1 MHIEKSFSLLADCS
15 MTALSGGEQLDDE
28 LSPLNSVLE
37 GSDASAGE
45 ALRGPRSLDEIF
57 PLRGDV
63 TRSRQMQETWRAF
76 GNEMEDTVRLAL
88 DTSRSPPE
96 IAYAIGGIVHN
107 YFRTRGVTLT
117 SYELRRLVA
126 ELLTLRQ
133 RAEPAPLVAF
143 TAVPPADESS
153 WTGDEPGT
161 PGPVVPDVVFEGP
174 PSPLIDRAPH
184 DSDDALLAA
193 VTAKARAELL
203 TTTPAGRF
211 AREAAVAAI
220 DAALGE
226 VLPGEP
232 ERRARLARLA
242 LSELCGLGPLDRIW
256 ADPSIRAVFVNGPD
270 AIQVE
275 RQGVLEPSPERF
287 RDQAHLAELVGR
299 LVRRPSSDAVLFR
312 LRDGGEG
319 MVIFPPAA
327 PAGPV
332 LVLRR
337 GEPGN
342 ATFERL
348 IAADTLAPSMAD
360 LLRIAGRCRLNM
372 LVVGPRNSGKT
383 ALLAAL
389 ARDLSDARVVTLAR
403 HREFRW
409 PQASKVELVVPS
421 DAAFA
426 MLLAAAAQLRPDL
439 LIIDPVRR
447 PDAPA
452 LTELLAR
459 GGRGIVVALEP
470 QAAAG
475 ISRRT
480 IDLVVR
486 LGRRRDGLFGV
497 IAMEDTNG
505 AQIFVHEDGRF
516 HRRTTTPSFA
526 GLVHKAGHGA
536 ALSSALT

>member
-1 MHIEKSFSLLADCS
+1 

-28 LSPLNSVLE
+28 LSPVNSVLE
-37 GSDASAGE
+37 RPDASAGE

-76 GNEMEDTVRLAL
+76 GGEMDDAVRAAL

-117 SYELRRLVA
+117 SYELRRLVG

-133 RAEPAPLVAF
+133 HSPGPPPLVAF
-143 TAVPPADESS
+143 TAMPPADETS

-161 PGPVVPDVVFEGP
+161 PGPVVPDVVFEAP
-174 PSPLIDRAPH
+174 PSPLIDRTPR
-184 DSDDALLAA
+184 DSDAALLAA
-193 VTAKARAELL
+193 VTSKARAHL
-203 TTTPAGRF
+203 TAIPAGGS
-211 AREAAVAAI
+211 AREAAVRAI

-226 VLPGEP
+226 LLAGEP
-232 ERRARLARLA
+232 ERRTRLVRLA

-256 ADPSIRAVFVNGPD
+256 ADRTIRAVFVDGPA
-270 AIQVE
+270 AIHVE
-275 RQGVLEPSPERF
+275 RDGVLERSPERF
-287 RDQAHLAELVGR
+287 RDPAHLAELVGR
-299 LVRRPSSDAVLFR
+299 LVPRPSSDAVLFR

-327 PAGPV
+327 PAGPL

-342 ATFERL
+342 ATFGRL
-348 IAADTLAPSMAD
+348 IAAGTLDRPMAD
-360 LLRIAGRCRLNM
+360 LLRIAARCRLNM
-372 LVVGPRNSGKT
+372 LVVGPESSGKT

-389 ARDLSDARVVTLAR
+389 ARDLADRRVVTLAR

-426 MLLAAAAQLRPDL
+426 TLLAAAAQLRPDL
-439 LIIDPVRR
+439 LIVDPVRQ
-447 PDAPA
+447 PDAAA
-452 LTELLAR
+452 LNELLS
-459 GGRGIVVALEP
+459 GGRRGIAAALEMP
-470 QAAAG
+470 AAAG
-475 ISRRT
+475 ISRRA

-486 LGRRRDGLFGV
+486 LARQRGGLFGV
-497 IAMEDTNG
+497 VAMEDASG

-516 HRRTTTPSFA
+516 HRRTTVPSFA
-526 GLVHKAGHGA
+526 GVVHKAGHGA
-536 ALSSALT
+536 ALSSALD

>member
-1 MHIEKSFSLLADCS
+1 
-15 MTALSGGEQLDDE
+15 MTALSGGERLDDE

-76 GNEMEDTVRLAL
+76 GDEMEDTVRLAL
-88 DTSRSPPE
+88 DNSRSPPE

-143 TAVPPADESS
+143 TDVPPAEESS

-174 PSPLIDRAPH
+174 PSPLIDRAPR
-184 DSDDALLAA
+184 DSDAALLAA

-211 AREAAVAAI
+211 VREAAAAAI

-256 ADPSIRAVFVNGPD
+256 ADPSIRAVFVNGPA
-270 AIQVE
+270 AIHVE

-348 IAADTLAPSMAD
+348 IAAGTLAASMAD
-360 LLRIAGRCRLNM
+360 LLRIAARCRLNT
-372 LVVGPRNSGKT
+372 LIVGPASSGKT

-389 ARDLSDARVVTLAR
+389 ARDRADARVVTLAR

-447 PDAPA
+447 PDASA
-452 LTELLAR
+452 LTELLSC
-459 GGRGIVVALEP
+459 GGRGIVAALEP

-475 ISRRT
+475 ISRGT

-505 AQIFVHEDGRF
+505 AQLFVHEDGRF

-526 GLVHKAGHGA
+526 GLVHKAGYGA

>member
-1 MHIEKSFSLLADCS
+1 
-15 MTALSGGEQLDDE
+15 MTALSGGEQLDGE
-28 LSPLNSVLE
+28 LSSMNSVLE
-37 GSDASAGE
+37 RPDARADD

-76 GNEMEDTVRLAL
+76 GSEMEDTMRAAL

-143 TAVPPADESS
+143 TAMPPADETS

-174 PSPLIDRAPH
+174 PSPLVDVAPR
-184 DSDDALLAA
+184 DSDAALLAA
-193 VTAKARAELL
+193 VTARARAELA
-203 TTTPAGRF
+203 TTPEGRF
-211 AREAAVAAI
+211 AREAAARAI

-226 VLPGEP
+226 VLAGEP
-232 ERRARLARLA
+232 DRRERLARLA
-242 LSELCGLGPLDRIW
+242 LSELCGLGPIDRIW
-256 ADPSIRAVFVNGPD
+256 ADPSIRAVFVDGPA
-270 AIQVE
+270 AIHVE
-275 RQGVLEPSPERF
+275 RNGVLEPSPERF

-299 LVRRPSSDAVLFR
+299 LVRRPSSDAALFR

-319 MVIFPPAA
+319 MVIFPPTA

-348 IAADTLAPSMAD
+348 VAAGTLDPPMAD
-360 LLRIAGRCRLNM
+360 LLRIAARCRLNM
-372 LVVGPRNSGKT
+372 LVVGPANSGKT

-403 HREFRW
+403 HREFRR
-409 PQASKVELVVPS
+409 PQASKVELVVSS

-426 MLLAAAAQLRPDL
+426 TLLAAAAQLRPDL
-439 LIIDPVRR
+439 LIVDPVRR

-452 LTELLAR
+452 LTELLSN
-459 GGRGIVVALEP
+459 GGRGTIAALEP
-470 QAAAG
+470 QAASG
-475 ISRRT
+475 IARRA
-480 IDLVVR
+480 IDLVVH

-497 IAMEDTNG
+497 VSIEDTNG
-505 AQIFVHEDGRF
+505 VQIFVHEDGRF
-516 HRRTTTPSFA
+516 HRRTKAPSFA
-526 GLVHKAGHGA
+526 GLVHKAGYGA
-536 ALSSALT
+536 ALSSALN